1 MITLVSLVSAL
12 LVSMNS
18 GASTGS
24 PFRIPPGAVV
34 EKTADPGVE
43 RVSWGVERVEDG
55 GRQRIYVSYPRLT
68 QAFGRGFDEISRRI
82 EADIVETF
90 DLSPE
95 WTPIDVPAGDDE
107 DVESV
112 LDDPS
117 VHVSWYESS
126 VAFRRGSLVSVQ
138 WQDRTEGGVHPD
150 AFFGG
155 LLFLVE
161 PKAVRMLSAADAFT
175 ATNAASRVV
184 DLLEQ
189 QVPEEMKDYCL
200 DEGDL
205 ASAVF
210 GLDGI
215 HLTLPRGCAFLPLV
229 LSYEQARPLID
240 PRIAA
245 HLSSGRAN

>member
-1 MITLVSLVSAL
+1 MITPFFLACGL
-12 LVSMNS
+12 LLPMQS
-18 GASTGS
+18 GASGEA
-24 PFRIPPGAVV
+24 PFRIPAGAVV
-34 EKTADPGVE
+34 ERTDDPSVE
-43 RVSWGVERVEDG
+43 MVSWGVEHIDDD

-68 QAFGRGFDEISRRI
+68 RAFGRGFEEISRRI
-82 EADIVETF
+82 EADIIEGF

-95 WTPIDVPAGDDE
+95 WTPIDVPSGDGE
-107 DVESV
+107 DLELV

-126 VAFRRGSLVSVQ
+126 IAFRRGPLLSVQ
-138 WQDRTEGGVHPD
+138 WQDRTEGGAHPD

-161 PKAVRMLSAADAFT
+161 PKTVRMMSAADAFT
-175 ATNAASRVV
+175 ATDAPSRVV
-184 DLLEQ
+184 GLLEA

-205 ASAVF
+205 RSAVF
-210 GLDGI
+210 ALDGI
-215 HLTLPRGCAFLPLV
+215 HLTLPRGCAYLPFV

-245 HLSSGRAN
+245 HLPVDGGE